1 MRLLDRIVGLCYTEI
16 MQTVYDVIVVGG
28 GIAGYSAA
36 LTLHSLKRNM
46 LWLGADLLGEKLRAA
61 EYVRNYPALLGNGA
75 LFASRIEEQMAREG
89 ISLTK
94 ARVDGIYA
102 GEPFTLTAGEQVF
115 SARAVILATG
125 VETAGAVR
133 GEENFLGR
141 GVSYCAVCD
150 GALYRGKTIAAILSD
165 GKFAEEAEYLA
176 GFAKEVHAFCL
187 YPDASF
193 HAPNIVVHKEKPLAV
208 EGGMRVEKLLLKG
221 GELPVDGVFFLKNAA
236 PPAALVGGLEAEGGA
251 VKVGRDMSTNLRGL
265 FAAGDVTGR
274 PYQYA
279 KAAGEGL
286 VAAYSAHAFLQ
297 ENRA

>member
-36 LTLHSLKRNM
+36 LTLHSLKRNT

-75 LFASRIEEQMAREG
+75 LFASRIEEQMAHEG
-89 ISLTK
+89 IEFSK

-193 HAPNIVVHKEKPLAV
+193 HAANIVVHKEKPLAV
-208 EGGMRVEKLLLKG
+208 EGGMRV
-221 GELPVDGVFFLKNAA
+221 
-236 PPAALVGGLEAEGGA
+236 
-251 VKVGRDMSTNLRGL
+251 
-265 FAAGDVTGR
+265 
-274 PYQYA
+274 
-279 KAAGEGL
+279 
-286 VAAYSAHAFLQ
+286 
-297 ENRA
+297 